1 MPAISAHYSKKTKT
15 FNLPA
20 VHDFVPY
27 SLGYAH
33 SEIPFQRKKTEH
45 HKREKKHAD
54 HIEVQ

>member
-45 HKREKKHAD
+45 HKREKSM
-54 HIEVQ
+54 QTT